1 MKWLAIPTALVVTTA
16 FAATAQAQQYQ
27 SQTPLYPEGYVGADA
42 MFWDLDDDNGPSGDD
57 VGVESRGFFFG
68 FLLALRLNVPFYPI
82 RKKGK
87 LPYKTYSE
95 SYELE
100 YGKAA
105 IEIHQDTIEKGMQV
119 LVHDD
124 LLATGGTMQAT
135 AKLIQA
141 MGGELVG
148 FSFIVALDQ
157 LKGIDKLL
165 PYSSNI
171 HSLVHYPI

>member
-1 MKWLAIPTALVVTTA
+1 MQEELKNTIRIIQDFPTPGVSFKDITPIFASPDLCNRVVEEMIN
-16 FAATAQAQQYQ
+16 Q
-27 SQTPLYPEGYVGADA
+27 LDGRKVDA
-42 MFWDLDDDNGPSGDD
+42 V

-141 MGGELVG
+141 MGRELVG